1 LGPDDQFYGYL
12 FFAWDYAVIK
22 AVDDKT
28 MYVYDLESPLYI
40 ENGTSLWKEKI
51 FDPAQ

>member
-1 LGPDDQFYGYL
+1 LGQDVQFYVSA
-12 FFAWDYAVIK
+12 FARDYAIIK
-22 AVDDKT
+22 SVDDKT